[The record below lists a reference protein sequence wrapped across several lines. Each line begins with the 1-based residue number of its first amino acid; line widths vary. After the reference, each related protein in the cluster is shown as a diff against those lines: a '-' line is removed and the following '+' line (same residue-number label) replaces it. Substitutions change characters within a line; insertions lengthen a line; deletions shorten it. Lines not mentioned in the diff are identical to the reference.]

1 MPKLR
6 RVILL
11 LLIIGGMWYI
21 YGDTF
26 NESGVQGVYEEMKMD
41 VVEISQ
47 DPEVRR
53 TVNAISLE
61 VQSLFDRLTGE
72 EPTPGSTPEVPDA
85 EKPSLDAPSDQSFS
99 VHNIELGDT
108 RQTVEEQAGA
118 PKRASLNEYGVNWVA
133 YHENYQN
140 FFMVAYNDQNQVV
153 GLYTNQD
160 LVSSKESIQIGSS
173 KQSVQSAMPDS
184 QSSIRKGLTRY
195 QVQNKDEYDLFNIDQ
210 SYVTVFYDKHEQ
222 NTVTA
227 VQIISEELEQQKEG
241 FFGEP
246 SAALKEGFEYQLFD
260 LTNAARVEHGLGVLS
275 WDEAV
280 KTTARDHSKDMAVN
294 NYFSHTNPEGQSPF
308 DRMTEDGIA
317 YRTAGENL
325 AAGQSS
331 SIFAH
336 EGLMNSIGHRENILH
351 KDFERLAVGVA
362 FNEEAQPYYTENFL
376 TK

>member
-26 NESGVQGVYEEMKMD
+26 NESGVQGVYEEMRTD

-72 EPTPGSTPEVPDA
+72 EPNPSSTQKAPDV
-85 EKPSLDAPSDQSFS
+85 EKPTLDAPSEQSFS

-108 RQTVEEQAGA
+108 RQTVEEQVGA
-118 PKRASLNEYGVNWVA
+118 PKRASLNEYGVNWIA

-140 FFMVAYNDQNQVV
+140 FFMAAYNDQNQVV

-160 LVSSKESIQIGSS
+160 LVSSKESIRIGSS
-173 KQSVQSAMPDS
+173 KQSVQSAMPES

-246 SAALKEGFEYQLFD
+246 STALKEGFEYQLFD
-260 LTNAARVEHGLGVLS
+260 LTNAARVEDGLSVLT

-351 KDFERLAVGVA
+351 KDFERLAIGVA

>member
-11 LLIIGGMWYI
+11 LLIIGGVWYI

-26 NESGVQGVYEEMKMD
+26 NKSGVEGVYEEMRTD

-72 EPTPGSTPEVPDA
+72 EPDPSSNPETQDV
-85 EKPSLDAPSDQSFS
+85 EKPTLDAPSEQSFS

-108 RQTVEEQAGA
+108 RETVEEQAGA

-140 FFMVAYNDQNQVV
+140 FFMVAYNDENQVA

-160 LVSSKESIQIGSS
+160 LVSSKESVQIGSS
-173 KQSVQSAMPDS
+173 KQSVKSAMPES

-195 QVQNKDEYDLFNIDQ
+195 QVQNKDEYDLYNIDQ

-246 SAALKEGFEYQLFD
+246 STALKEGFEYQLFD
-260 LTNAARVEHGLGVLS
+260 LTNAARVEHGLSVLT

-280 KTTARDHSKDMAVN
+280 KTTARDHSKDMADN

-362 FNEEAQPYYTENFL
+362 FNEESQPYYTENFL